1 MAKITS
7 DKTLEE
13 RWNEMTFGTY
23 LAIQNV
29 SENPELKVLKKP
41 VLDNGYAFRFLCE
54 LAFKRDDNGIGLTDL
69 VGLGSEALNALEF
82 LEPTGLIIY
91 SNQPLYGH
99 TKYTRKIT
107 LSPLGI
113 TFMQAARDEVKKYF
127 GRDLQD
133 YARN

>member
-1 MAKITS
+1 MAKTQ

-23 LAIQNV
+23 LAIQKV
-29 SENPELKVLKKP
+29 LENPKSEKSKGPFL
-41 VLDNGYAFRFLCE
+41 NNSNAFRFLCE
-54 LAFKRDDNGIGLTDL
+54 LAFKRDDNGIGLTDI
-69 VGLGSEALNALEF
+69 VKLGPGAINALEF
-82 LEPTGLIIY
+82 LEPTGLVVY
-91 SNQPLYGH
+91 NNNPLYGH

-113 TFMQAARDEVKKYF
+113 IFMQAATDEVKKYL
-127 GRDLQD
+127 GIDLSS